1 MRPKLVLSVLLVT
14 ASCVSA
20 PKVKEAPLD
29 VPTPGAWTA
38 AETPSGEIDQK
49 WWTDFGE
56 PELTRVVE
64 IALTRNHD
72 LLAAATRVDQAAA
85 QARITGA
92 DLMPTLNAGLNGQKR
107 KQNFIG
113 FPIPGAEEGK
123 VLSTTFTTYG
133 VSLDVSWE
141 LDLWDRLG
149 ARARAGIADLQAAA
163 AEFRGAKLSVAGQ
176 TMKAWFATAEA
187 SQQLALAEATVE
199 SFTRS
204 TNQVR
209 QRYESGIRS
218 SLDLR
223 LSLANLAG
231 AEALLNQRRRQLDAA
246 TRQLEVLL
254 GLYPGR
260 ELVVPV
266 ELPDT
271 PPPIP
276 AGIPADLIARRPDL
290 ASAERRLAAS
300 DERFK
305 AARRDRYPRLSLT
318 ATGGTSTKGLK
329 ELANGDFSVWS
340 LAFNLLQPIFQG
352 GRLRAAADLS
362 EAQAD
367 EALINYASSALR
379 AYSEVETALAAEE
392 YLAERVAD
400 LARAAQQS
408 RAAERLSEDR
418 YSAGLEAFITV
429 LESQRRALQADGE
442 WIAARRQRLE
452 NRVDLYLALGGGFER
467 NDPLPTDTRPTS
479 PDETETEK

>member
-1 MRPKLVLSVLLVT
+1 MKVKLISAALLLSIG
-14 ASCVSA
+14 CVSA
-20 PKVKEAPLD
+20 PKVKEAQLD
-29 VPTPGAWTA
+29 VSVPDAWTA
-38 AETPSGEIDQK
+38 EETPSGEIDQG
-49 WWTDFGE
+49 WWNDFGE
-56 PELTRVVE
+56 PELVRIVE
-64 IALTRNHD
+64 IALTRNND
-72 LLAAATRVDQAAA
+72 LLAAAARVDQAAA

-92 DLMPTLNAGLNGQKR
+92 DLMPTVNAGLNGQKR

-113 FPIPGAEEGK
+113 FPIPGARPGE
-123 VLSTTFTTYG
+123 VLSTTVTTYG

-141 LDLWDRLG
+141 LDLWGRLG

-163 AEFRGAKLSVAGQ
+163 VDYRGAQLSVAGQ

-187 SQQLALAEATVE
+187 NQQLALAEATVE

-223 LSLANLAG
+223 LSLANLSG
-231 AEALLNQRRRQLDAA
+231 AKALMKTRRQQLDAT

-260 ELVVPV
+260 ELRVPK

-276 AGIPADLIARRPDL
+276 AGLPADLIDRRPDL
-290 ASAERRLAAS
+290 AAAERRLAAS
-300 DERFK
+300 DERHK
-305 AARRDRYPRLSLT
+305 AARRDRYPRFSLT
-318 ATGGTSTKGLK
+318 ATGGTSTKGLTD
-329 ELANGDFSVWS
+329 LVDGDFSVWS

-352 GRLRAAADLS
+352 GRLRAAVDLT

-367 EALINYASSALR
+367 ESLINYAAAALR
-379 AYSEVETALAAEE
+379 AYSEVETTLAAEE
-392 YLAERVAD
+392 YLAEREAD
-400 LARAAQQS
+400 LADAAEQS

-418 YSAGLEAFITV
+418 YGAGIENFITV
-429 LESQRRALQADGE
+429 LESQRRALTADGE
-442 WIAARRQRLE
+442 WITVRRQRLE

-467 NDPLPTDTRPTS
+467 KEPLPTSTRLTS

>member
-1 MRPKLVLSVLLVT
+1 MRVKLVFSVLLVT
-14 ASCVSA
+14 TGCVSA
-20 PKVKEAPLD
+20 PKVQEAPLD
-29 VPTPGAWTA
+29 VPTPDTWTA
-38 AETPSGEIDQK
+38 AEVPSGAIDEE

-56 PELTRVVE
+56 PELTRIVE
-64 IALTRNHD
+64 IALSRNHD

-85 QARITGA
+85 QARIAGA
-92 DLMPTLNAGLNGQKR
+92 DLMPNLNAGLNGR
-107 KQNFIG
+107 RNKQNFIG
-113 FPIPGAEEGK
+113 LPIPGAEGG
-123 VLSTTFTTYG
+123 VLSRTFTTYG
-133 VSLDVSWE
+133 VSLDLSWE
-141 LDLWDRLG
+141 LDLWGRLG
-149 ARARAGIADLQAAA
+149 ARARAGIANQQAAA
-163 AEFRGAKLSVAGQ
+163 ADYRGAQLSVAGQ

-187 SQQLALAEATVE
+187 SQQLALAEATVQ

-260 ELVVPV
+260 ELVVPAA
-266 ELPDT
+266 LPDT

-276 AGIPADLIARRPDL
+276 AGLPADLIDRRPDL
-290 ASAERRLAAS
+290 AAAERRLAAS
-300 DERFK
+300 DERFR
-305 AARRDRYPRLSLT
+305 AARRDRYPRFSLT
-318 ATGGTSTKGLK
+318 ASTGTSTKGLK
-329 ELANGDFSVWS
+329 DLVNGDFSVWG
-340 LAFNLLQPIFQG
+340 LAFNLLQPVFQG
-352 GRLRAAADLS
+352 GRLQAAVDLS

-379 AYSEVETALAAEE
+379 AYAEVETALAAEE
-392 YLAERVAD
+392 HLADREAD
-400 LARAAQQS
+400 LARAAEQS

-418 YSAGLEAFITV
+418 YAAGLENFITV

-442 WIAARRQRLE
+442 WISARRQRLE

-467 NDPLPTDTRPTS
+467 LEPPQKGTS
-479 PDETETEK
+479 LTSSGGTETEG

>member
-1 MRPKLVLSVLLVT
+1 LLAT
-14 ASCVSA
+14 AGCVSA
-20 PKVKEAPLD
+20 PKVSDAPLD

-38 AETPSGEIDQK
+38 AEAPAGEIDQK

-56 PELTRVVE
+56 PELTRIVE

-72 LLAAATRVDQAAA
+72 LMAAATRVDQAAA
-85 QARITGA
+85 QARVAGA
-92 DLMPTLNAGLNGQKR
+92 DLMPTVNVGLNGR
-107 KQNFIG
+107 RNKQNFIG
-113 FPIPGAEEGK
+113 LPIPGAEGG
-123 VLSTTFTTYG
+123 VLSRTFTTYG
-133 VSLDVSWE
+133 VSLDLSWE

-163 AEFRGAKLSVAGQ
+163 ADYRGAQLSVAAQ

-204 TNQVR
+204 TRQVR
-209 QRYESGIRS
+209 QRYETGIRS

-231 AEALLNQRRRQLDAA
+231 AEALLKQRRQQLDAA

-260 ELVVPV
+260 ELIVPTA
-266 ELPDT
+266 LPDT

-276 AGIPADLIARRPDL
+276 AGLPSDLIDRRPDL
-290 ASAERRLAAS
+290 AAAERRLAAS
-300 DERFK
+300 DERYR
-305 AARRDRYPRLSLT
+305 AARRDRYPRFSLT
-318 ATGGTSTKGLK
+318 ASTGTSTKGLK
-329 ELANGDFSVWS
+329 DLVNGDFSVWS
-340 LAFNLLQPIFQG
+340 LAFNLLQPVFQG
-352 GRLRAAADLS
+352 GRLRAAVDLS

-367 EALINYASSALR
+367 EFLINYASSALN
-379 AYSEVETALAAEE
+379 AYAEVETALAAEA
-392 YLAERVAD
+392 YLAEREAD
-400 LARAAQQS
+400 LAEAAEQS

-418 YSAGLEAFITV
+418 YGAGLENFITV

-452 NRVDLYLALGGGFER
+452 NRVNLYLALGGGFER
-467 NDPLPTDTRPTS
+467 SEPLPTTTRPAS
-479 PDETETEK
+479 PGEMETDK